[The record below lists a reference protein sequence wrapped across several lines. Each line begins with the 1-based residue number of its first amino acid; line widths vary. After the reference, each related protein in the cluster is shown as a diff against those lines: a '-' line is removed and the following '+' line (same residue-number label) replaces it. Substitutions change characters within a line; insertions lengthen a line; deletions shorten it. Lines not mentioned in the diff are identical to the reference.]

1 MINRMNLSKSKCQ
14 ILSLGQSNTRH
25 KYKLGEEWVES
36 SPAEWDLG
44 VLVDS
49 RLNTSQQSNQIL
61 RCIKHSTAS
70 PFREV
75 TIPLYSALVQ
85 PQLEHY
91 VQLWAS
97 QFKRAVKVFECIQRR
112 ATKLVTG
119 LEGMS
124 SEERLRTLGLPS
136 LEKRRPR
143 GNLISL
149 YSFLR
154 TGSREGGADLFSLR
168 SRDRTR
174 GNGSKLC
181 QGWFRLDIRKHLP
194 RPWSNAGRGFLGKR
208 LMPQPVHVQEAF
220 G

>member
-1 MINRMNLSKSKCQ
+1 
-14 ILSLGQSNTRH
+14 
-25 KYKLGEEWVES
+25 
-36 SPAEWDLG
+36 
-44 VLVDS
+44 
-49 RLNTSQQSNQIL
+49 
-61 RCIKHSTAS
+61 
-70 PFREV
+70 
-75 TIPLYSALVQ
+75 
-85 PQLEHY
+85 
-91 VQLWAS
+91 
-97 QFKRAVKVFECIQRR
+97 VKVPECIQRT
-112 ATKLVTG
+112 TKLVKG
-119 LEGMS
+119 LAGMS
-124 SEERLRTLGLPS
+124 CEERLWALGLSS